1 MSNHCIDNS
10 YPKYGGFHGNGGDAL
25 YKRSRPTA
33 ERYHGYNKLS
43 VLLRMVKRE
52 AAWWHNDVR
61 RRARDDVTNYITW
74 RPTVADD
81 VCVFVT
87 RAAAAVTIETDVY

>member
-52 AAWWHNDVR
+52 AAW
-61 RRARDDVTNYITW
+61 
-74 RPTVADD
+74 
-81 VCVFVT
+81 
-87 RAAAAVTIETDVY
+87 